1 MKKSYKIEKTKFKD
15 IMMSF
20 IINMDPLSIFI
31 NLLAKTEGRDKVMF
45 NNKLVSQAY
54 SVRDSEFQIPKGHIY
69 CSI

>member
-1 MKKSYKIEKTKFKD
+1 MFKD